1 MHTLNLPPSN
11 MLFWWNLLPCSKSS
25 LNASMSCTLS
35 DTLSPCIPGCGYS
48 HWLLQVSNSQ
58 SLLREGATV
67 SYASKTQT
75 SHNLCLQ
82 ILSLNIS
89 FWIQPCVI
97 LFDFEKLFLMKNSGL
112 LFVVCLFKDL
122 KPQSSMK
129 PLKQWVCIAVCFCYD
144 AEYWVVRVRKF
155 SFMMWKLI
163 SPFPNDFGGT
173 DGNSS

>member
-1 MHTLNLPPSN
+1 MNVATDCLS
-11 MLFWWNLLPCSKSS
+11 FK
-25 LNASMSCTLS
+25 CTLLIYLHQICFS
-35 DTLSPCIPGCGYS
+35 DEISCPAARVLWTPLCHVHCRILCLLCIPGCGYS
-48 HWLLQVSNSQ
+48 HHWLLQVSNSQ
-58 SLLREGATV
+58 SLPPWRGRSV

-129 PLKQWVCIAVCFCYD
+129 PLKQWVCIAVCFC
-144 AEYWVVRVRKF
+144 
-155 SFMMWKLI
+155 
-163 SPFPNDFGGT
+163 
-173 DGNSS
+173 